1 MTAAVISLNK
11 VATMWDFFKN
21 HWRDGIEILI
31 LAVCIYQIHR
41 AFRATRGAKILVGL
55 VLILVFLTLLAIVAD
70 FQVIS
75 WIIKSAATALAFAM
89 IVIFQPELRDAL
101 ARLGSKR
108 LFSFSN
114 RRRLDF
120 LERFADTVI
129 ILSKK
134 RIGALFAIQR
144 GISLKDYLES
154 GVVLDAR
161 FSPELAYAVF
171 HPKAPLHDGGMI
183 IADDRVAGA
192 ACVFPVTEREMKD
205 RSTGLRHRAAIGLSE
220 RSDALCVIVSEETGG
235 ISLCENGQLQRGL
248 TEAEFRTKLAEIFFS
263 EKSSHETEDTEEPDS
278 EDRLTA
284 TGDRSLVSD

>member
-1 MTAAVISLNK
+1 
-11 VATMWDFFKN
+11 MWEFFKN

-55 VLILVFLTLLAIVAD
+55 VVILVFLTLLAIVAD

-120 LERFADTVI
+120 MERFADTVV

-154 GVVLDAR
+154 GVILDAR
-161 FSPELAYAVF
+161 FSPEIAYAVF

-205 RSTGLRHRAAIGLSE
+205 RSTGLRHRAAIGLTE

-248 TEAEFRTKLAEIFFS
+248 SESEFRKRLAEIFFS
-263 EKSSHETEDTEEPDS
+263 TTPSHETDPAEQPDREDSLPP
-278 EDRLTA
+278 A
-284 TGDRSLVSD
+284 GDRPLVSD